1 MGCLVADCHGA
12 PVLPEGDLGA
22 GGRHESV
29 EGQRVVVEVAQ
40 RQVRALRDP
49 DAAVV
54 HVEFGDLDA
63 PMQEGDK
70 NKDGRQEHNG
80 DGREATRRPTQQ
92 VHHAVTFRHDAHHFP
107 DN

>member
-29 EGQRVVVEVAQ
+29 EGQRVVVQVAQ
-40 RQVRALRDP
+40 RQVRPLGDP

-54 HVEFGDLDA
+54 YIKFRDLDA
-63 PMQEGDK
+63 SVQESNQDKSRRQDQDK
-70 NKDGRQEHNG
+70 NRGESMY
-80 DGREATRRPTQQ
+80 RPT
-92 VHHAVTFRHDAHHFP
+92 
-107 DN
+107 